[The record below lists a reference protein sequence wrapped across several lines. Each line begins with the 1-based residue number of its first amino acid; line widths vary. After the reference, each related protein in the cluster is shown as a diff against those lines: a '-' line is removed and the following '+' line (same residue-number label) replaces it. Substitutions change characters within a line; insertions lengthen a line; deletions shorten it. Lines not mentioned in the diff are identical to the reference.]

1 MAARL
6 ASALLRAAGM
16 VQTTHATL
24 RSLEEAAR
32 LLLAGEAERLSLC
45 RSRAR
50 RATTSHQPGHL
61 LRWSCSW
68 RTGPVDESIESPVGS
83 VFY

>member
-32 LLLAGEAERLSLC
+32 LLLAGASV
-45 RSRAR
+45 
-50 RATTSHQPGHL
+50 PGHL
-61 LRWSCSW
+61 LGGRATGELDP
-68 RTGPVDESIESPVGS
+68 RTNIESRVGS

>member
-32 LLLAGEAERLSLC
+32 LLIAGASVPPP
-45 RSRAR
+45 
-50 RATTSHQPGHL
+50 RATNSHQPGRL
-61 LRWSCSW
+61 LGGRATG
-68 RTGPVDESIESPVGS
+68 RTQEQSPAPAS
-83 VFY
+83 LANYTKKIYF

>member
-32 LLLAGEAERLSLC
+32 LLLAGASV
-45 RSRAR
+45 
-50 RATTSHQPGHL
+50 PGHL
-61 LRWSCSW
+61 LGGRATPRELDP
-68 RTGPVDESIESPVGS
+68 RTNIESRVGS